1 MILVTGATGFVGS
14 YILLELTVNNIPV
27 TGTYYN
33 ENSISKTKAIFNFYK
48 KNADF
53 NKIIWHKVDLTN
65 YYDVYLSLENIDI
78 IIHCAALVS
87 FSNKNKKKLIS
98 YNTTLTENIVNASI
112 ERQIK
117 TFCHVSSIAV
127 YSNPINGVI
136 SESTAR
142 GPSSKASAYAISKY
156 KSELIVERAFA
167 ENLSGFIV
175 HPSVIWGYNP
185 SKKDLL
191 RFLTKYI
198 SKGYRYSPQGNVSL
212 IHAKS
217 LSETIIALVN
227 NYEPSDKYIIN
238 SEDINYSD
246 LLEKISVSLEKTK
259 KIKVVSREKIHFFGK
274 LFHYLPYLNQFLNK
288 DIAKI
293 INSKFYY
300 KNNKVI
306 ERTQVIFNEKE
317 LWNNLINYYANQ
329 S

>member
-14 YILLELTVNNIPV
+14 YILLELIAKNIPV

-33 ENSISKTKAIFNFYK
+33 ENSISKTKAIFDFYK
-48 KNADF
+48 KTDDF
-53 NKIIWHKVDLTN
+53 KKIIWHKVDLTN
-65 YYDVYLSLENIDI
+65 YYGVYLSLENIDTV
-78 IIHCAALVS
+78 IHCAALVT

-127 YSNPINGVI
+127 YSNPINGII
-136 SESTAR
+136 SESTNR
-142 GPSSKASAYAISKY
+142 NPSSKASAYAISKY

-167 ENLSGFIV
+167 ENLNGFIV
-175 HPSVIWGYNP
+175 HPSVIWGFNP

-191 RFLTKYI
+191 RFLTNYI
-198 SKGYRYSPQGNVSL
+198 SKGYAYSPQGNISL
-212 IHAKS
+212 VHAKS
-217 LSETIIALVN
+217 LAEMLVVLIN
-227 NYEPSDKYIIN
+227 NYETGDKYIIN
-238 SEDINYSD
+238 SEDINYSE
-246 LLEKISVSLEKTK
+246 LLLKIVVSLGKKKNIKTLSKEKIYFL
-259 KIKVVSREKIHFFGK
+259 GK
-274 LFHYLPYLNQFLNK
+274 LFHYLPYLNQVLNK

-300 KNNKVI
+300 RNDKVV
-306 ERTQVIFNEKE
+306 EKTQVKINEKE
-317 LWNNLINYYANQ
+317 LWDNLIHYYANK